1 MNNLPTLITRLREI
15 QQRDGYTNFQMAEK
29 LGCSGQLYRDTKTG
43 SLPVGLTLLKGA
55 VKAFPEVALDALI
68 FLADGADISTC
79 LAEIC
84 RDAHQKP
91 QKSHTTSL
99 LGRLKGFF
107 TKQ

>member
-1 MNNLPTLITRLREI
+1 MNSLPTLITRLREI
-15 QQRDGYTNFQMAEK
+15 QQREGYTNFQMAEK

-68 FLADGADISTC
+68 FLADGADISTH

-84 RDAHQKP
+84 RDTHQTSP
-91 QKSHTTSL
+91 SQKL
-99 LGRLKGFF
+99 GRLRGRLKGIF